1 MRFHHFELFIN
12 REAEARRLNAAI
24 GKRESL
30 LIVGPA
36 GIGKTSLVLKV
47 LDLLP
52 ADSTRSYLYF
62 SGIDG
67 LHDLLHRVVQR
78 LYEVQDPTLRKQ
90 LHTEGINKNAFKAWL
105 DAQSTS
111 RLKGAL
117 YRAAENKHYW
127 IFLDHF
133 SALPDAVAKVVKELV
148 RMRDT
153 PVYILARGF
162 TERENGHSTKLY
174 WNDQQWMKMTPLK
187 KKAASE
193 LLEHCIH
200 HHGLLNMDLD
210 DFRVEILRLSGKV
223 PGAIVKMCE
232 FAAQPRHQYGGNIKT
247 KLVHIDYL
255 MRG

>member
-1 MRFHHFELFIN
+1 MRPHSSEHFID
-12 REAEARRLNAAI
+12 REAEIGRLQDAI
-24 GKRESL
+24 RKRESL
-30 LIVGPA
+30 LIVGPT

-52 ADSTRSYLYF
+52 AESTQSYFYF

-67 LHDLLHRVVQR
+67 LRDLLRRVVQR
-78 LYEVQDPTLRKQ
+78 LYEVKDPTLRKQ
-90 LHTEGINKNAFKAWL
+90 LHTEGINKHVFKAWL

-133 SALPDAVAKVVKELV
+133 PALTDAMAKVVNELV

-162 TERENGHSTKLY
+162 TDRGNGHATKIY

>member
-1 MRFHHFELFIN
+1 MQAHHFELFIN
-12 REAEARRLNAAI
+12 REAETRRLQEAI
-24 GKRESL
+24 RKRESL

-47 LDLLP
+47 LNLLS
-52 ADSTRSYLYF
+52 AESSRFYLYL

-67 LHDLLHRVVQR
+67 MHDLLRLVVQK
-78 LYEVQDPTLRKQ
+78 LYEVKDPTLRKQ
-90 LHTEGINKNAFKAWL
+90 LHTERINKNSFKAWL
-105 DAQSTS
+105 DVQSTS

-117 YRAAENKHYW
+117 YRAAENDHYW

-133 SALPDAVAKVVKELV
+133 PALTDAMAKVVKELIH
-148 RMRDT
+148 MRDT

-162 TERENGHSTKLY
+162 TERENGHVRKLY
-174 WNDQQWMKMTPLK
+174 WNDQQRMKMTPLT

-193 LLEHCIH
+193 LLEQCIRH
-200 HHGLLNMDLD
+200 YGLLNMDLD
-210 DFRVEILRLSGKV
+210 DFRIEILRLSEKV
-223 PGAIVKMCE
+223 PGAIVKMCA
-232 FAAQPRHQYGGNIKT
+232 FAAQPRFQCGRKIKT